1 MRVTTWH
8 TPAVSATKTAKPAR
22 VWLTSATKMKIS
34 AEKSVEIIPDKYKIN
49 IVEELDRVL
58 VQGEFE
64 ENYMVQII
72 LTAENGDKL
81 RRAVETANKEFQA
94 MCVGIFQKENSKQ
107 IDTFINKT
115 NLSGKYDVEIIV
127 PKDEDNFVA
136 YPTGVSIEA

>member
-1 MRVTTWH
+1 MR
-8 TPAVSATKTAKPAR
+8 S
-22 VWLTSATKMKIS
+22 
-34 AEKSVEIIPDKYKIN
+34 
-49 IVEELDRVL
+49 
-58 VQGEFE
+58 
-64 ENYMVQII
+64 
-72 LTAENGDKL
+72 KL
-81 RRAVETANKEFQA
+81 P